1 MALGQRLKQARL
13 EKGFS
18 QRQLCGDTIT
28 RNMLSQIENGSA
40 KPSMDT
46 LSYLAARLEKSV
58 SYFLEETVS
67 LSPNREQ
74 MLRARKA
81 YTEGNYKEVCQLLA
95 GCDGEDL
102 SQERWLLECIALM
115 EQAAQALKDGK
126 DIFAGNLLERADAAG
141 KKTPYDTSALQRQR
155 LLMRYQADPEAAGEL
170 VKALPEDYREF
181 YLRAQA
187 LLQTEDYD
195 RAAGLLDGMENDD
208 IQWHRLRAQ
217 AALGQKDYEKAI
229 LCFQVAEQQQPLE
242 SAKGL
247 EQCYLALEDY
257 KMAYHYACKQRNL

>member
-13 EKGFS
+13 EKGLS

-46 LSYLAARLEKSV
+46 LSYLAARLEKPV
-58 SYFLEETVS
+58 SFFLEETVS

-74 MLRARKA
+74 LSRARQA
-81 YTEGNYKEVCQLLA
+81 YAQGNYKEACQLLA
-95 GCDGEDL
+95 DCDGDDA
-102 SQERWLLECIALM
+102 SQERWLLECLALM
-115 EQAAQALKDGK
+115 EQAAQALEDGK
-126 DIFAGNLLERADAAG
+126 DIYAKSLLLRAEEAGE
-141 KKTPYDTSALQRQR
+141 KTPYDTPALQRQR

-170 VKALPEDYREF
+170 VKALPQDHQEF

-187 LLQTEDYD
+187 LLQAEEYD
-195 RAAGLLDGMENDD
+195 RAAGLLDGVQNEEVR
-208 IQWHRLRAQ
+208 WYFLRAQ
-217 AALGQKDYEKAI
+217 AALGQKDYERAIACFCAAEKAEPKH
-229 LCFQVAEQQQPLE
+229 CAQA
-242 SAKGL
+242 L